1 MVRTSRYLKWP
12 RRLGLPE
19 NQVAEIEAWHT
30 VLVEERRAWR
40 IFLASFILMLGS
52 LQVAFFGILVWTGST
67 PWAAVAMFAV
77 GFPLAYVSGQLL
89 KKSLRLLLAREER
102 KKSMDA
108 QLLRIYESG
117 LKIYGR

>member
-1 MVRTSRYLKWP
+1 
-12 RRLGLPE
+12 
-19 NQVAEIEAWHT
+19 
-30 VLVEERRAWR
+30 
-40 IFLASFILMLGS
+40 
-52 LQVAFFGILVWTGST
+52 
-67 PWAAVAMFAV
+67 MFAV